1 MGTTLTQLITHTT
14 FSTKQRI
21 PFLKRRHDRKRVF
34 QHIEGLMQQQ
44 GCPSIRVNGW
54 EDHVHILHHLSR
66 TESISKVLNVV
77 KSASTQWVRTT
88 IPNLS
93 EFRWQR
99 GYSSFSVDASN
110 HDMLIRYIENQEA
123 HHQQVDFKDE
133 MRKFYALN
141 KIAFDDQY
149 VWD

>member
-1 MGTTLTQLITHTT
+1 MDLKHVGGTPTQIAPP
-14 FSTKQRI
+14 RGD
-21 PFLKRRHDRKRVF
+21 RRSEAKKDDTDGVS
-34 QHIEGLMQQQ
+34 G
-44 GCPSIRVNGW
+44 
-54 EDHVHILHHLSR
+54 
-66 TESISKVLNVV
+66 
-77 KSASTQWVRTT
+77 T

-99 GYSSFSVDASN
+99 GYSSFSVDASK
-110 HDMLIRYIENQEA
+110 HDVLIRYIENQEA
-123 HHQQVDFKDE
+123 HHQLVDFKDE